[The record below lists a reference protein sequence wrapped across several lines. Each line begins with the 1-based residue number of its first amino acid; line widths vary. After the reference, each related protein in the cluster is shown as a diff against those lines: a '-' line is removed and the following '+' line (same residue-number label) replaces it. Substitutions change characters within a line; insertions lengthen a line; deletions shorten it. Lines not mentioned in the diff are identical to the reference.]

1 MYRPPPRRRYTP
13 VEISSQA
20 SRMAAT
26 PCPPAA
32 QIEIRPRTGLPVSF
46 FFSASCL
53 ASCATIRPPVAA
65 NGWPAA
71 SDEPLTLSLDR
82 SMRPECGVQAQPL
95 LAVLLGLPRRQRG
108 QHHRRERLVDLVE
121 VEVLQAQAVSGQQPR
136 HRVRRRHQQA
146 VLAVHVVHRRGLAV
160 DEVGQHRDARAPR
173 PTRRWPA
180 APPTHRRSA
189 ASSCPPSSSR
199 RRSHPEHR
207 LELGQLLRPTN
218 RRAGCCPGTPR
229 GTG

>member
-1 MYRPPPRRRYTP
+1 MYRRPPRAVTP
-13 VEISSQA
+13 PSKRLAQA
-20 SRMAAT
+20 SRIAAT
-26 PCPPAA
+26 PWPPAA
-32 QIEIRPRTGLPVSF
+32 QIEIRPRTGCPVSA

-82 SMRPECGVQAQPL
+82 SIEPSAASRPSRSLQYSSDSHACSV
-95 LAVLLGLPRRQRG
+95 R

-121 VEVLQAQAVSGQQPR
+121 VEVLQGQAVSGQQPR

-146 VLAVHVVHRRGLAV
+146 VVAVDVVDRGGLAV
-160 DEVGQHRDARAPR
+160 DEVRQHRDARAPR

-180 APPTHRRSA
+180 APPTRRRSA
-189 ASSCPPSSSR
+189 AWSCPPSSSR
-199 RRSHPEHR
+199 RRPSPR
-207 LELGQLLRPTN
+207 
-218 RRAGCCPGTPR
+218 TPA
-229 GTG
+229 